1 MPPSLPEHLQRKWRC
16 RVQLPLRMSVSLPSV
31 RQNFT
36 PCTSHTSEFNTIYS
50 ILPHFFFSCGMG
62 VGGWLLPGIFLRA
75 SWPMS
80 PPLGGSRTDLCTLW
94 TRWSGSF
101 GEARRTSTTGKK
113 SAKRMNVWFFFF
125 NNQLPLFYHLQKWS
139 AHDVQLVARTKRLNG
154 WLVYLAAISYY
165 GGRRR
170 KPKYP
175 EKTSDVQL
183 KSSNKSFVV

>member
-1 MPPSLPEHLQRKWRC
+1 MYFPHF
-16 RVQLPLRMSVSLPSV
+16 RVQHDLQHPSPL
-31 RQNFT
+31 
-36 PCTSHTSEFNTIYS
+36 
-50 ILPHFFFSCGMG
+50 FFLLWD
-62 VGGWLLPGIFLRA
+62 GGWGMAAAGDFSEGIMTNVSSSRRLAHRPLYSLDKMIGVLRR
-75 SWPMS
+75 STENFNY
-80 PPLGGSRTDLCTLW
+80 RQKE
-94 TRWSGSF
+94 R
-101 GEARRTSTTGKK
+101 EADEC
-113 SAKRMNVWFFFF
+113 VLFFF